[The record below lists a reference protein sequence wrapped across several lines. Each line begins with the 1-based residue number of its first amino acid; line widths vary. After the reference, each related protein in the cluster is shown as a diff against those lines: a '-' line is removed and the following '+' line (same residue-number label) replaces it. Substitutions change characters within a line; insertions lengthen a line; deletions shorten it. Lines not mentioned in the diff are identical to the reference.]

1 VRRPQYDREADVG
14 RLDQALDEANAKGWT
29 VVDMKNDW
37 RRVFL
42 FE

>member
-1 VRRPQYDREADVG
+1 MTKGSDLLVAALEK
-14 RLDQALDEANAKGWT
+14 ALDEANAKGWT
-29 VVDMKNDW
+29 VINMKNAW